1 MNPLKKIGVLDL
13 RLGKQY
19 LIEYAGTTPVS
30 NPRFKGTFV
39 GNIFPECEY
48 GCILSKFTNVLRN
61 ENMSHI
67 DLRLQDYF
75 YVYYEADALKRAY
88 TTHVLQQ
95 ITGDDNFIFNDY

>member
-1 MNPLKKIGVLDL
+1 MKSLKKIGALDL
-13 RLGKQY
+13 QLGKQY
-19 LIEYAGTTPVS
+19 LIQYTGTSPVS

-39 GNIFPECEY
+39 GNILPECEY
-48 GCILSKFTNVLRN
+48 GCILSKFTNVVRRGN
-61 ENMSHI
+61 ASHI

-95 ITGDDNFIFNDY
+95 ITGDDIFIFRDY